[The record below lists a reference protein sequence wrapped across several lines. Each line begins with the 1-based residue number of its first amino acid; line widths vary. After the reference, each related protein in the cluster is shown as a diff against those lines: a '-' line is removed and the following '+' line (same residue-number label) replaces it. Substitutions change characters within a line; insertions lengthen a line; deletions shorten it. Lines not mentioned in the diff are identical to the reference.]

1 MQLPA
6 PLQRVLTVDVSPQRL
21 GVSLNAGVYSHPA
34 LAKWSTLE
42 SLSVDFSGVLG
53 MIKHEGER
61 Q

>member
-1 MQLPA
+1 M
-6 PLQRVLTVDVSPQRL
+6 LTVDVSPQRL